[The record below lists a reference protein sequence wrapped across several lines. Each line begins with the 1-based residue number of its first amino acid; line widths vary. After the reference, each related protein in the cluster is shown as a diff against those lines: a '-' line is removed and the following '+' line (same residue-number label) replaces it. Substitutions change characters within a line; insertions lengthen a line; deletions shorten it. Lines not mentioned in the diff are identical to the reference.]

1 MDLTTTAKPSK
12 WVTQYSYLLP
22 HSGPILDIA
31 SGGGRHTCYLLKKGH
46 TVVAVDKNI
55 SPLQGMKTPLLFPVQ
70 VDLEADAP
78 WPFKPGSFSG
88 IIVTNYLYRPLF
100 ENIIDGLEKDGVLIY
115 ETFAKGNEKFGKP
128 HNPDYL
134 LKPGE
139 LIRFTLDKLHILAY
153 EDLTIAWPK
162 PARLQRIC
170 AKKSTT
176 IC

>member
-1 MDLTTTAKPSK
+1 
-12 WVTQYSYLLP
+12 
-22 HSGPILDIA
+22 
-31 SGGGRHTCYLLKKGH
+31 
-46 TVVAVDKNI
+46 
-55 SPLQGMKTPLLFPVQ
+55 MKTPLLFPVQ

-88 IIVTNYLYRPLF
+88 IIVTNYLYRPIF

-176 IC
+176 SC